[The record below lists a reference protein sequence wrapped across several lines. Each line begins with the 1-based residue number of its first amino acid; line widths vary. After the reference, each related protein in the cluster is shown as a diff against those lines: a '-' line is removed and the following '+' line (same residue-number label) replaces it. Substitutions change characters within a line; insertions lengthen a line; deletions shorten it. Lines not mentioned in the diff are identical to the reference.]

1 MSEYMEEYSLSKL
14 IGSSRGYVGFDL
26 GGELTEQVRKH
37 PHAVL
42 LLDEIEK
49 AHPKIFNVLLQI
61 MDYGTLT
68 DNAGR
73 KADFRNIA
81 IVMTS
86 NAGARDLEQRTT
98 GFLTDPS
105 DTRSK
110 GEKALQRLFSP
121 EFRNRLDAIVS
132 FDALP
137 PEIVRRIVRKFVAQL
152 GERATDRGVTYEITE
167 AAEKW
172 LAEKGYDPKLGARPL
187 QRLIQKEL
195 EERLADEILFGKLAK
210 GGKCTIDVADDRLTF
225 EFAT

>member
-1 MSEYMEEYSLSKL
+1 LSKL

-81 IVMTS
+81 LVMTS
-86 NAGARDLEQRTT
+86 NAGAREIEQRTT
-98 GFLTDPS
+98 GFLVDAG

-110 GEKALQRLFSP
+110 SEKALQRLFSP
-121 EFRNRLDAIVS
+121 EFRNRLDAVVT
-132 FDALP
+132 FDSLP
-137 PEIVRRIVRKFVAQL
+137 QEVVRRIVRKFVVEL

-167 AAEKW
+167 AAETW

-210 GGKCTIDVADDRLTF
+210 GGRCVIDVADDKLTF
-225 EFAT
+225 EFDV